1 MKTYDTERIPTWL
14 RRPVSDR
21 VSRGPARRAVAG
33 LNTVCYEARCP
44 NRGRC
49 LGEARTATFLLM
61 GPGCSRDCKFCSV
74 PHGPAALDPREPSK
88 VAAAARALDLAYLVL
103 TSTTRDDLADGG
115 ARHFAEAVA
124 AVRGEVP
131 GVAVEVLAPDFAG
144 SDEAVDAVAAS
155 GVAVFGHNVET
166 VPRLYRETRPGADY
180 ARSLDVLARAARAGR
195 ITKSA
200 LMVGLGERVD
210 ELYDVFRDLRSV
222 GVAILA
228 VGQYLR
234 PGERQLP
241 VARFWEPEAFDE
253 FEAAARDMGFAA
265 VASAPYVR
273 SSYRAGEI
281 YREVAAARVIEKG
294 PSFMVELPLVQ
305 REQENP
311 EK

>member
-1 MKTYDTERIPTWL
+1 MKTYDTERIPAWL
-14 RRPVSDR
+14 RRPVADR

-33 LNTVCYEARCP
+33 LNTVCQEARCP

-74 PHGPAALDPREPSK
+74 PRGPAPLDAEEPVK
-88 VAAAARALDLAYLVL
+88 VAAAARALDLGYVVL

-115 ARHFAEAVA
+115 ARHFVETVAEVKNQVA
-124 AVRGEVP
+124 GAD
-131 GVAVEVLAPDFAG
+131 VEVLTPDFAG
-144 SDEAVDAVAAS
+144 SGEAVDAVVAS

-166 VPRLYRETRPGADY
+166 VPRLYGAARPGADY
-180 ARSLDVLARAARAGR
+180 ARSLEILARAARIGV

-200 LMVGLGERVD
+200 LMLGLGETVD
-210 ELYDVFRDLRSV
+210 ELRGVFRDLRSV
-222 GVAILA
+222 GVSILA

-241 VARFWEPEAFDE
+241 VARFWEPEVFDDL
-253 FEAAARDMGFAA
+253 EAAALETGFEA

-281 YREVAAARVIEKG
+281 YREVAAARV
-294 PSFMVELPLVQ
+294 S
-305 REQENP
+305 RASS
-311 EK
+311 